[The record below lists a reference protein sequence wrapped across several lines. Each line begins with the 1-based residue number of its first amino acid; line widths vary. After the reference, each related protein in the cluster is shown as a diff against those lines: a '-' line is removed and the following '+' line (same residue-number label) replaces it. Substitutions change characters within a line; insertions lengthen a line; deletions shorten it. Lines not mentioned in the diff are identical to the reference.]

1 MVAGPI
7 ALRAGQPAMGSPADR
22 TRKALLDPRKR
33 RTAPFAEEF
42 ARKVAS
48 HTAGGPQELF
58 ERLAGTSGRAAVG
71 HELPPP

>member
-1 MVAGPI
+1 M
-7 ALRAGQPAMGSPADR
+7 RSPADR
-22 TRKALLDPRKR
+22 TRRALLNPRKR
-33 RTAPFAEEF
+33 RAAPLAEEF

-48 HTAGGPQELF
+48 YTAGGPQKLF